1 MAKTQRE
8 QHALAMARFDRAYT
22 PQETVRE
29 KCIEATR
36 FARVP
41 GGQWEGATTA
51 GTKLN
56 DHFEKYPKFEI
67 NKVATELNRIISE
80 YRNNRITVKFR
91 PGDKEASEE
100 LSNKLNGLFR
110 ADYQETDGGEACDN
124 AFDDGATGGF
134 GCFRLTT
141 KLVNEYDPMDERQ
154 RIAIEPIYDP
164 ARSVWFD
171 PDAKKYDKSDADW
184 AFCMYSLSH
193 DKYEEEYNKDPSSMD
208 ITTLS
213 SWEYDWFSADVV
225 YIAKYYE
232 VRKESVDIVSYQQP
246 LTGEIA
252 KYDSDQIEDIADELF
267 EAGFIE
273 VARRSV
279 KRRRIYVSVI
289 DGDGFLDR
297 PRRIPGEH
305 IPLIPMYGKRWFIDD
320 IERVEGHVAKAMD
333 PQRLYNMQ
341 VSMLADS
348 STQDPGQTPIVDM
361 EQIRG
366 LESYWAERNKK
377 RPAFLPLRAVKDK
390 SGNIIQAANVAGYT
404 QPPVLNQAMATLL
417 QLTSADIQEVTGGSQ
432 AMQQMP
438 SNIAQETVNSL
449 MNRSDMASFI
459 YLDNM
464 AKSLKR
470 AGEVWLSMAR
480 EVYGSEREVRIVNED
495 GTDDVVIMS
504 ESVRDNESDQV
515 VALNDLTVG
524 RYDVTVDVGPSY
536 TARRDATVSSLTQL
550 LNGMLPTDP
559 QRPALMGIIIDNVDG
574 EGLDDFKSFNRKQ
587 LLTQGV
593 VQPRNQEEAQ
603 IVQQAQQSQQ
613 NQPSP
618 EVITAMANDKLA
630 TAEMMN
636 AENKGKEVQVK
647 LINAETE
654 RLNAETERLLVGAK
668 IADLLASVDSKNSET
683 SREAV
688 KLLASLQQQGE
699 QSSRDNLELALKSNS
714 QRHSQVLDAAK
725 LINQSNPPT
734 QSPAD
739 SMPS

>member
-184 AFCMYSLSH
+184 AFCMYSLSP
-193 DKYEEEYNKDPSSMD
+193 DKYKEEYDKDPSSMD

-232 VRKESVDIVSYQQP
+232 ARKESVDIISYQQP

-252 KYDSDQIEDIADELF
+252 KYDSDQIEDIADELL
-267 EAGFIE
+267 EAGFVE

-289 DGDGFLDR
+289 DGDGFLDK

-438 SNIAQETVNSL
+438 SNIANDTVNNL

-504 ESVRDNESDQV
+504 ESVRDNQSGQV

-536 TARRDATVSSLTQL
+536 TARRDATVASLTQL
-550 LNGMLPTDP
+550 LSGMLPTDP
-559 QRPALMGIIIDNVDG
+559 MRPALMGIIIDNVDG
-574 EGLDDFKSFNRKQ
+574 EGLDDFKEFNRKQ
-587 LLTQGV
+587 LLTQGAV
-593 VQPRNQEEAQ
+593 KPRNQEEAQ

-630 TAEMMN
+630 SAEMLN

-654 RLNAETERLLVGAK
+654 RLSVETERLLAGAK
-668 IADLLASVDSKNSET
+668 IADILASVDSKNSEI

-688 KLLASLQQQGE
+688 KLLASLQQQSE
-699 QSSRDNLELALKSNS
+699 KTSRDNIELALKGNS

-725 LINQSNPPT
+725 LIKQSTQPT

-739 SMPS
+739 SKPS